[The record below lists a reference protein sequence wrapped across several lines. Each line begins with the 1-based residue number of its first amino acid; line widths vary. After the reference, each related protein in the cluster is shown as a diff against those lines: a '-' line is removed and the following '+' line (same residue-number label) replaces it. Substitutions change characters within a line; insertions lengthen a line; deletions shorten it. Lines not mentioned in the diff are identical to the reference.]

1 MLVDH
6 GRRSSA
12 LPSRFIR
19 PAPGALVAIRRIRS
33 ARRFVRYPLLHAA
46 AVRRLIAGFRLP
58 CSPVLLLPLL
68 AGRPGRFF
76 LRTCISVVTWCRG
89 VVLLW
94 GRLHGSR
101 PG

>member
-12 LPSRFIR
+12 LPSLCIR

-33 ARRFVRYPLLHAA
+33 ARSFARYPLLHAA

-58 CSPVLLLPLL
+58 CSRYCSCRSWPD
-68 AGRPGRFF
+68 GRDDFSCVSAFP
-76 LRTCISVVTWCRG
+76 S
-89 VVLLW
+89 
-94 GRLHGSR
+94 
-101 PG
+101 